1 MWNEARANDQ
11 SRKGA
16 SLSGGAQSPCRQDAV
31 SSLRAALD
39 AIAHSW
45 PLVKRREA
53 FHPTPAWTTS
63 GLALGMGTILAQ
75 TVRGQEE
82 RVLALLSVA
91 FDKAWPPSI
100 LDALTRAQGAWREGK
115 IAESA
120 MHIAL
125 ANFPRLVGEPSGYR
139 LYVAACLLD
148 RAFIT
153 PFDLMKIRDLDTSG
167 IEALRKYSPDQPRV
181 PGGAAGGGQWTS
193 DGGTASASNPQLHA
207 QPKRSPPSRSSAR
220 QSATILRTC
229 EGAAQACTNRY
240 FNTGLPSLS
249 ACISAYDT
257 CMGSGLITIFAPGI
271 IGQR

>member
-115 IAESA
+115 IANPPCISRLRIFRAWSA
-120 MHIAL
+120 NQAGIA
-125 ANFPRLVGEPSGYR
+125 STSQ
-139 LYVAACLLD
+139 
-148 RAFIT
+148 RAFSIG
-153 PFDLMKIRDLDTSG
+153 LSSR
-167 IEALRKYSPDQPRV
+167 
-181 PGGAAGGGQWTS
+181 
-193 DGGTASASNPQLHA
+193 
-207 QPKRSPPSRSSAR
+207 RS
-220 QSATILRTC
+220 I
-229 EGAAQACTNRY
+229 
-240 FNTGLPSLS
+240 
-249 ACISAYDT
+249 
-257 CMGSGLITIFAPGI
+257 
-271 IGQR
+271 